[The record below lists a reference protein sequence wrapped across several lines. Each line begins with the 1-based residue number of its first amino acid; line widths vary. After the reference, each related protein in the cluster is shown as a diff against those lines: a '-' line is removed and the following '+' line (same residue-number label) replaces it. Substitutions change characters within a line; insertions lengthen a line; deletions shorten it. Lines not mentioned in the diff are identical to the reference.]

1 MLTPAA
7 SAPAGVAPMH
17 GEGQDTTVW
26 AHRVV
31 DELREPRLAH
41 DPEWFTVIRHAYGHE
56 PLYLAGEDESGRPGV
71 LPAFVVRRPFAGTVV
86 TSMPFLDSGGPCA
99 WSPALAT
106 VLVERLLGEARR
118 VGARAVELRCAERL
132 PVAQEPADHKVNL
145 TLPLSSDPDQL
156 WQRLD
161 TAVRTKVRKVSRAG
175 LEVEFGG
182 PEKLPAFYGAFAARM
197 RDLGSPVHAYGFFHA
212 VLASFGPRARIA
224 LVRKGDTP
232 VGGLLALA
240 FRDRLVV
247 PWSACLKEH
256 FASRPNML
264 LYWETLR
271 TACTEG
277 FRYFDFGRSTRG
289 SGTYHFKLQWGAQEE
304 PLFWYRIPLAAL
316 RGASAAG
323 AGRGADLAVRAWQH
337 LPLAVTTSLGPRIR
351 RYLIQ

>member
-1 MLTPAA
+1 MLTAAA
-7 SAPAGVAPMH
+7 SARARLSPMCADPQ
-17 GEGQDTTVW
+17 GTPVW
-26 AHRVV
+26 ARGVL

-41 DPEWFTVIRHAYGHE
+41 APEWFAVIRQAYGHE

-99 WSPALAT
+99 WSPALAA
-106 VLVERLLGEARR
+106 VLVERLVGEARR
-118 VGARAVELRCAERL
+118 LGARAVELRCAERL

-145 TLPLSSDPDQL
+145 TLALSSDPDRL
-156 WQRLD
+156 WRGLD

-182 PEKLPAFYGAFAARM
+182 PEHLPAFYGVFASRM

-212 VLASFGPRARIA
+212 LLASFGPRARIA

-277 FRYFDFGRSTRG
+277 FRLFDFGRSTRG

-304 PLFWYRIPLAAL
+304 PLFWYRIPLAGG
-316 RGASAAG
+316 RGASDR
-323 AGRGADLAVRAWQH
+323 AGRGAELAVRAWQR